1 MGFSRSGIGKLSIL
15 AGTVRA
21 TPRSGTGFTVF
32 GSNIEKAA
40 LAF

>member
-15 AGTVRA
+15 AGRQA
-21 TPRSGTGFTVF
+21 TSRSGTGFTVF

-40 LAF
+40 PAF